1 MNPTTEQSNIIKLV
15 ATEANIAISARA
27 GTGKTSTLKLIAQSY
42 PELTFGAIYFNK
54 ANVDELNASFSKPS
68 NLIGTTIHGA
78 AYKAIMLG
86 GFSKKL
92 SPYLDFN
99 DIPQEHLD
107 NLCQGI
113 GIPVQNYRK
122 ESINF
127 TKIILDV
134 IKEFCKSDEYNIEQT
149 AVSILPDLLESYHE
163 GIEDDIIWAI
173 IQHWK
178 HITSSNNA
186 KITHDV
192 YLKMFHLG
200 EYQLTELWDS
210 QAKYSRKIDVLF
222 LDEAQDS
229 NPVTLGIIAN
239 QKVQKI
245 IVGDPAQCLIEGTIV
260 DGRPIETFKVS
271 DSITTVVKGSKRQSV
286 ITDIFKT
293 SIAEEV
299 ITITTKSGKILTS
312 TKSHTHIVEG
322 LQQKHGYLIY
332 LMYKE
337 GYGFRIGCT
346 QDFKQR
352 QSTERCDKAWVI
364 KVFGDNQLE
373 ARIFEQVTAFTFG
386 IPTLIFTGRCGK
398 EEFPDSYYKDVFT
411 KIDSTTGALQLLDSL
426 GLSFDRP
433 HFLPQATSENKITL
447 TITTMGDV
455 RGAGILHK
463 FAVFLSAKQ
472 ADTFKVAYPHYSIR
486 ESKKG
491 QQGFRI
497 ESSTKNLAVCYKLL
511 EDLKTCFPQTEV
523 KELIAVTLTKSLQ
536 LKPASDLHIGM
547 SVQIETETGLELDEI
562 IAIQKHFYEGFVY
575 DFNVAETHNFVANG
589 ITTHNCIY
597 GWRGAVGTM
606 NNFDS
611 WEQAS
616 LTTSFRFTP
625 KIADIA
631 NVVLKQRGEGNLL
644 TGVGKADPTAG
655 KVILCRRNATIW
667 KLAFTRA
674 LEGKFTY
681 VESDFKTLKGDLY
694 HISALMSGNYP
705 KFPSKNLSMYKTK
718 EDLIKASKIHDEL
731 ATLINLGNTMRG
743 FGGGGLAGSLKLL
756 QEYLLEQKD
765 PDVLCLSSIHKSK
778 GLEWDE
784 VEIAED
790 FIKLPEMEEFDIQE
804 LVDDMWLD
812 EEMTSLLYVAITR
825 AKECV
830 TFPWYLQSEFS
841 AALY

>member
-245 IVGDPAQCLIEGTIV
+245 IVGDPAQ
-260 DGRPIETFKVS
+260 S
-271 DSITTVVKGSKRQSV
+271 
-286 ITDIFKT
+286 
-293 SIAEEV
+293 
-299 ITITTKSGKILTS
+299 
-312 TKSHTHIVEG
+312 
-322 LQQKHGYLIY
+322 
-332 LMYKE
+332 
-337 GYGFRIGCT
+337 
-346 QDFKQR
+346 
-352 QSTERCDKAWVI
+352 
-364 KVFGDNQLE
+364 
-373 ARIFEQVTAFTFG
+373 
-386 IPTLIFTGRCGK
+386 
-398 EEFPDSYYKDVFT
+398 
-411 KIDSTTGALQLLDSL
+411 
-426 GLSFDRP
+426 
-433 HFLPQATSENKITL
+433 
-447 TITTMGDV
+447 
-455 RGAGILHK
+455 
-463 FAVFLSAKQ
+463 
-472 ADTFKVAYPHYSIR
+472 
-486 ESKKG
+486 
-491 QQGFRI
+491 
-497 ESSTKNLAVCYKLL
+497 
-511 EDLKTCFPQTEV
+511 
-523 KELIAVTLTKSLQ
+523 
-536 LKPASDLHIGM
+536 
-547 SVQIETETGLELDEI
+547 
-562 IAIQKHFYEGFVY
+562 
-575 DFNVAETHNFVANG
+575 
-589 ITTHNCIY
+589 IY